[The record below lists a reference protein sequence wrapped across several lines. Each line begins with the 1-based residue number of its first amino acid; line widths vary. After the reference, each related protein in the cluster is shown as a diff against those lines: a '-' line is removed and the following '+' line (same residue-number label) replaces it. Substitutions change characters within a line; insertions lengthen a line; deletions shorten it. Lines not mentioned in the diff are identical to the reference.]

1 MFILICFYAILVYKQ
16 VRNKASLHLLYSL
29 HVARAKEHKCTNCLL
44 LQDFSTQM
52 NKCLLSIKTL
62 PYPFQGWFQSF
73 TFKTSNCLSKKFT
86 NQIAKMHLIN
96 LVFKHVLE
104 TQCNMRCI
112 NTLLI
117 RVLGRIIDLN
127 HTTTIT

>member
-1 MFILICFYAILVYKQ
+1 
-16 VRNKASLHLLYSL
+16 
-29 HVARAKEHKCTNCLL
+29 
-44 LQDFSTQM
+44 M

-96 LVFKHVLE
+96 LVFKHLFE
-104 TQCNMRCI
+104 TQCTMHCI
-112 NTLLI
+112 NTVLI
-117 RVLGRIIDLN
+117 CVLGRIIDLDN
-127 HTTTIT
+127 HKDYYVELFILGEFTTFIYLP